1 MGRTNRRIQLV
12 CCNCGKPYTRY
23 PSQLSGSKYCSK
35 LCASLYKTKQRIKH
49 RTENTKPPP
58 TQKRTAD
65 RLIVKPDAVEY
76 QDDIR
81 RITVEAFSSSEL
93 GHNGE
98 AELLGLLRSRC
109 RQMLSLVALRGEP
122 VGHILFTP
130 VSIYSDHGQLQGM
143 GLGPLS
149 VLPDY
154 QRQGIGSQ
162 LIVSGL
168 ERLRAR
174 GIPFVTVVG
183 YPDYYI
189 RFGFEPASKF
199 GITHGFKG
207 LPQSLLFIYSCD
219 RTKLTSLNG
228 GVALYQPEFGTQDD
242 RLQR

>member
-1 MGRTNRRIQLV
+1 M
-12 CCNCGKPYTRY
+12 
-23 PSQLSGSKYCSK
+23 
-35 LCASLYKTKQRIKH
+35 CASLYKTKQRIKH

-58 TQKRTAD
+58 TRRRTTD
-65 RLIVKPDAVEY
+65 RLLVKPDAIEY
-76 QDDIR
+76 QDAIR
-81 RITVEAFSSSEL
+81 RITVEAFSGSEL

-98 AELLGLLRSRC
+98 AELIELLRSRC

-130 VSIYSDHGQLQGM
+130 VSIHSAHGQLQGM

-149 VLPDY
+149 VLPNY

-183 YPDYYI
+183 HPDYYT
-189 RFGFEPASKF
+189 RFGFEPASEF

-207 LPQSLLFIYSCD
+207 LPQSLLFIYSGD
-219 RTKLTSLNG
+219 RTKLNWVHPSFAMSIITHA
-228 GVALYQPEFGTQDD
+228 V
-242 RLQR
+242 

>member
-1 MGRTNRRIQLV
+1 MGRTNRRTQLV

-23 PSQLSGSKYCSK
+23 PSQLSGSKYCTK

-58 TQKRTAD
+58 TRRRTTD
-65 RLIVKPDAVEY
+65 RLLVKPDAIEY
-76 QDDIR
+76 QDAIR
-81 RITVEAFSSSEL
+81 RVTVEAFSGSEL

-98 AELLGLLRSRC
+98 AELIELLRSRC

-130 VSIYSDHGQLQGM
+130 VSIHSAHGQLQGM

-154 QRQGIGSQ
+154 QGQGIGSQ

-168 ERLRAR
+168 ERLMAR

-183 YPDYYI
+183 HPDYYT
-189 RFGFEPASKF
+189 RFGFEPASEF
-199 GITHGFKG
+199 GITHGFEG
-207 LPQSLLFIYSCD
+207 LPQSLLFIYLGD
-219 RTKLTSLNG
+219 RTKLNSLG
-228 GVALYQPEFGTQDD
+228 AGVALYRPEFGTQNDS
-242 RLQR
+242 RQR

>member
-1 MGRTNRRIQLV
+1 MGRTNRRTQLV

-23 PSQLSGSKYCSK
+23 PSQLSGSKYCTK
-35 LCASLYKTKQRIKH
+35 MCASLYKTKQRIKH

-58 TQKRTAD
+58 TRRRTTD
-65 RLIVKPDAVEY
+65 RLIVKPDAIEY
-76 QDDIR
+76 QDAIR
-81 RITVEAFSSSEL
+81 RITVEAFSGSEL

-98 AELLGLLRSRC
+98 AELIELLRSRC

-130 VSIYSDHGQLQGM
+130 VSIHSAHGQLQGM

-149 VLPDY
+149 VLPNY

-183 YPDYYI
+183 HPDYYT
-189 RFGFEPASKF
+189 RFGFEPASEF

-207 LPQSLLFIYSCD
+207 LPQSLLFIYSGD
-219 RTKLTSLNG
+219 RTKLNSLG
-228 GVALYQPEFGTQDD
+228 AGVALYRPEFGTQNDS
-242 RLQR
+242 RQR